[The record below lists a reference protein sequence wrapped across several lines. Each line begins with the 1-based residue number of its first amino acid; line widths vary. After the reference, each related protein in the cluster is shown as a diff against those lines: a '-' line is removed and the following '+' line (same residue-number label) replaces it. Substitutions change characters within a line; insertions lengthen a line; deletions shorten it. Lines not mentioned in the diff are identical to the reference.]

1 MIKIKIK
8 MKRYIALMLSLVTL
22 LSAGLGAFPNGFAFA
37 ENEEAATDA
46 VQDETTPDVEV
57 TDSLINEADVVEILE
72 DNAPVDVAKLPTDE
86 PGFTWR
92 ETTAERQLYCNDLM
106 VYCMGKVWVG
116 ETVDEVLQMM
126 DDPSLEM
133 AGLDAYFAGTVFE
146 GYTREDLE
154 QMRSEGKD
162 FQESI
167 NDAAGVVEDTVAV
180 RLLRGIFPIDEAD
193 AAGYVTASSDGKSY
207 TVHIPILGKSS
218 PFAYQMINGNYSL
231 CAQCGLRSQ
240 SGHIITSSE
249 AVQNPYA
256 AAALAY
262 LRDDPNEIRY
272 QMAQIYV
279 WTNGAEATFKKAYA
293 QMCCSMFYPNYTYA
307 QIAALDNT
315 NATFRTFYNQADQGY
330 DFIKSYTPSNT
341 TVYLNGTGNSTVQ
354 PTYTQDKTYIPVE
367 KEESVPA
374 YASRPA
380 TKTSKITQSIGVN
393 KTAGITGEK
402 LSGIVFDVYYGEE
415 LKGTVTTDA
424 NGHASCSF
432 EFLVEVTGTGNGEDI
447 QTYKYIDGDEAD
459 RAAKRAAAEA
469 TAQANAEAQAQQKA
483 EENAQAKLD
492 AALASNSYT
501 LRIVERQPEGFALT
515 SSSVQ
520 EVTLTGNGA
529 SAELNAS
536 NDEWKA
542 KVVLN
547 KTDAETGNQIKADT
561 VFSLYEWNGTSY
573 VKSSHYQVIR
583 LSDGT
588 YTVQADYD
596 GATQG
601 YVYYTQANQG
611 RFQMI
616 ETKAAAGYFGDYAGT
631 PTSAGTDEGKNA
643 YPFEITAPD
652 ITITIS
658 NNGTNVFTNPSTKG
672 KITVYK
678 LDADANAY
686 IDLPGVSLD
695 GAVYDL
701 YAREAIV
708 KPDGSGNAYA
718 ADELVASQTIVDG
731 KLDFENIYPGKYYVV
746 ERVKETNT
754 VSYVDSDGKT
764 HEDVIKVSFAPG
776 YLVDETVYPV
786 DLVYGNETQSVVTKT
801 VTSREEIIRSGF
813 ALTKLKTATGETEA
827 ETLKGAGFSV
837 YRISDLSKADQFAVN
852 ADGSYDLASI
862 REAYVNRKYNNEA
875 KKYDFSE
882 ESTVTM
888 IEKGSTLVDAYN
900 ATLQNGE
907 NGRGEGWVATGN
919 IVRAATEYQLGEV
932 FTNDAGILRVG
943 CLPHGQYLVV
953 ETTTP
958 SDVFTVDPFIVT
970 VNEKSPSTGYMNMRY
985 FVDEE
990 FEAYVKVVKVDAET
1004 GEAVQIADT
1013 AFQIMNRKTGK
1024 LVTMEE
1030 TRFFGLLSKTVD
1042 TFYTNEEGML
1052 VLPELLPKGN
1062 YRLIEVK
1069 GPEGY
1074 YNEYAAKGTGYVDF
1088 SISTDTVYEAT
1099 GDKTETGRDVIQIA
1113 LNYANHET
1121 IGTLTLKKMGE
1132 VLTGTEDGDFV
1143 YEAAP
1148 FAGAEFSIYA
1158 DGDIVRPDGMKD
1170 ENGEDVLWYA
1180 DGDLVTTVV
1189 TGAEGQIDETWYA
1202 PDGAV
1207 REFLCM
1213 SHDGTEGTVTVT
1225 LPQGNFIVKETKA
1238 PYGHTLNTKEYHVSF
1253 TWENEKQEIVVNSN
1267 LETANDDNTVT
1278 ITNKRVRPVPED
1290 PKDPDDPDP
1299 EDPEERVFGIGVHKK
1314 DAKDNTPVAGA
1325 RFALYTADDIY
1336 DIDGNLLY
1344 VAGDKLSESNLTDKD
1359 GLAVFAMDVPIRG
1372 EHAGEETDIPNAA
1385 YNTGHYLVKELT
1397 APEGYLLND
1406 EMLDVYF
1413 TYEGQDVPYVLV
1425 ETEMRNN
1432 PTTVFILKTDKNTGK
1447 ALAGATLAVVDEAG
1461 KTVEE
1466 WVSEDTAHVVNGLLL
1481 STDMKAHR
1489 YVLIEEAPA
1498 AGYTTAEPI
1507 PFYLTQECTDG
1518 VWNDITTV
1526 HYYKAEEAGAEDAD
1540 TEDSNAEDTEDV
1552 TNTEGTEA
1560 VTGTWQILTG
1570 EMEAIVM
1577 EDDIT
1582 RVEFLKVDAENH
1594 DIPVIGAVLQ
1604 LRDSDDNVVDTW
1616 TTDGTVHAMEMLP
1629 KGTYTLYETT
1639 APTWDGYA
1647 TAEPLTFTVADSNE
1661 VQTIVMYDPHI
1672 KVQITKADITTCA
1685 PVIGATVEIIDSEGN
1700 VVESWL
1706 TEEEPHMMDRLPA
1719 GEYTLR
1725 ETQAPTWD
1733 GYVHVEDVKFTVTDT
1748 SEIQMVEMLD
1758 DYTKVAFNKLD
1769 ATDGTPL
1776 AGARLQFINAED
1788 EIVDEW
1794 LTGTDGVDEDGNV
1807 LPHVINYI
1815 PTGTYRLHEADAAP
1829 GYLLA
1834 EDVIVEVTETAEVQ
1848 TFSISDVP
1856 APIYVDKLDTEDDSF
1871 VEGAKL
1877 SIKDAAGNTVDE
1889 WTTDGT
1895 YHEVTGLKVA
1905 NNGREYVYTLTEE
1918 TPAIGYATAEP
1929 IRFTVYPNEDNTG
1942 VIVYVLD
1949 AEGNKTAVEGD
1960 VTHLRMYDEQLTIAV
1975 TKKDITTGE
1984 ILPGATLAIKDAN
1997 GTILDQ
2003 WVSEDT
2009 AHIMKKLP
2017 EGTYIL
2023 SEISAPE
2030 GFEVAEDM
2038 EFKVV
2043 DTRDVQEVI
2052 LSDIPLGS
2060 TISFTKVDAA
2070 DNRPLAG
2077 AEFTVFRNGEKVAT
2091 MVTDAEGN
2099 ATSEILPIAQVT
2111 NGVFEGFIQ
2120 YTVIET
2126 KAPEGY
2132 FQSGEEHVVTITEG
2146 NTDYDLGTITNI
2158 KKGKTGGAST
2168 EGGEGTALKPK
2179 TGDETPILPI
2189 AGAVLGSLVLMGI
2202 VAIVRRK
2209 NRKEA

>member
-1 MIKIKIK
+1 MIKIK
-8 MKRYIALMLSLVTL
+8 MKRCIALMLSLVTL

-37 ENEEAATDA
+37 ENEEIATEDT
-46 VQDETTPDVEV
+46 VEPDEALPDIPVESV
-57 TDSLINEADVVEILE
+57 DSPIDEAEVAEILS
-72 DNAPVDVAKLPTDE
+72 DNAPVDVAELPTDE

-133 AGLDAYFAGTVFE
+133 ADLNAFFAGTVFE
-146 GYTREDLE
+146 GYSRKDLE
-154 QMRSEGKD
+154 QMRSEGRG
-162 FQESI
+162 FQNVI
-167 NDAAGVVEDTVAV
+167 DDVTGFVDDTVAA
-180 RLLRGIFPIDEAD
+180 RLLNSFVNVTTAD
-193 AAGYVTASSDGKSY
+193 AAPNYSY
-207 TVHIPILGKSS
+207 GSIAGTSKTVHIPELGKSGV
-218 PFAYQMINGNYSL
+218 FAYQSINGKRVL
-231 CAQCGLRSQ
+231 CFALGLASVN
-240 SGHIITSSE
+240 GKKITSSTASNDPVYTAGVNYMEQNGTDE
-249 AVQNPYA
+249 AYC
-256 AAALAY
+256 LA
-262 LRDDPNEIRY
+262 
-272 QMAQIYV
+272 QAYV
-279 WTNGAEATFKKAYA
+279 WAEKGGKSFAHTYA
-293 QMCCSMFYPNYTYA
+293 QMMYSFSHPSMTYDE
-307 QIAALDNT
+307 IKAL
-315 NATFRTFYNQADQGY
+315 NQ
-330 DFIKSYTPSNT
+330 
-341 TVYLNGTGNSTVQ
+341 GNSTYNDYYQRAGAVYQAIKACAGGTIYINSTGNPLDQ
-354 PTYTQDKTYIPVE
+354 PVGGGDKTYIPVE
-367 KEESVPA
+367 KEEPVNVEA
-374 YASRPA
+374 DRDASKNG
-380 TKTSKITQSIGVN
+380 TITQNISIN
-393 KTAGITGEK
+393 KTAGVTGEK
-402 LSGIVFDVYYGEE
+402 LSDIVFDVYYGEE

-424 NGHASCSF
+424 NGHASCSVKF
-432 EFLVEVTGTGNGEDI
+432 SVEVTETGHGSDT
-447 QTYKYIDGDEAD
+447 QTFKYHDGDIEEYNQ
-459 RAAKRAAAEA
+459 KKAAAEA
-469 TAQANAEAQAQQKA
+469 LAQQNAEAKAQQKA

-492 AALASNSYT
+492 AALAGNSYT

-529 SAELNAS
+529 SAELTAS
-536 NDEWKA
+536 NEEWKA

-547 KTDAETGNQIKADT
+547 KTDADTGNQIKADT

-588 YTVQADYD
+588 YTVQADYA

-611 RFQMI
+611 KFQLI
-616 ETKAAAGYFGDYAGT
+616 ETKAATGYFGDYAGT
-631 PTSAGTDEGKNA
+631 PTNAGTDEGKHA

-652 ITITIS
+652 TTITIS
-658 NNGTNVFTNPSTKG
+658 NNGTDAFTNPSTKG
-672 KITVYK
+672 RITVYK

-686 IDLPGVSLD
+686 LDLPGVSLD
-695 GAVYDL
+695 GAIYDL
-701 YAREAIV
+701 YAREDIA
-708 KPDGSGNAYA
+708 KPDGSGNAYTA
-718 ADELVASQTIVDG
+718 GEFVASQTIVDG
-731 KLDFENIYPGKYYVV
+731 KLDFDNIYPGKYNVI

-764 HEDVIKVSFAPG
+764 HEDVLKVSFAPG

-786 DLVYGNETQSVVTKT
+786 DLVYGNETQRVVTGT

-837 YRISDLSKADQFAVN
+837 YRISDLSKADQFTVN
-852 ADGSYDLASI
+852 VDGSYDLASI
-862 REAYVNRKYNNEA
+862 REAYVNRKYNNET
-875 KKYDFSE
+875 KKYDFSG

-888 IEKGSTLVDAYN
+888 IENGSTLVDAYN
-900 ATLQNGE
+900 ETLQNGV

-919 IVRAATEYQLGEV
+919 TVRAATEYQLSEV

-990 FEAYVKVVKVDAET
+990 FEAYIKVVKTDAET
-1004 GEAVQIADT
+1004 SEAVRIADT
-1013 AFQIMNRKTGK
+1013 AFQIINRDTGK

-1062 YRLIEVK
+1062 YRLIEAE

-1088 SISTDTVYEAT
+1088 SISTDTVYQAT
-1099 GDKTETGRDVIQIA
+1099 GDKTETGRDVIEIA

-1158 DGDIVRPDGMKD
+1158 DGDIVRPDGKRD

-1189 TGAEGQIDETWYA
+1189 TGAKGQIDETWYA
-1202 PDGAV
+1202 PNGAV
-1207 REFLCM
+1207 REFLCA

-1253 TWENEKQEIVVNSN
+1253 TWENERQEIVVNSN
-1267 LETANDDNTVT
+1267 EETANNDNTVT

-1290 PKDPDDPDP
+1290 PKGPDPEDPDP

-1314 DAKDNTPVAGA
+1314 DAKDNAPVAGA

-1336 DIDGNLLY
+1336 DIDGNLLFA
-1344 VAGDKLSESNLTDKD
+1344 AGDKLSESGLTDKD

-1372 EHAGEETDIPNAA
+1372 EHAGENTDSPNAA
-1385 YNTGHYLVKELT
+1385 YNTGHYLVKEFV
-1397 APEGYLLND
+1397 APDGYLLND
-1406 EMLDVYF
+1406 EVLDVYF

-1432 PTTVFILKTDKNTGK
+1432 PTTVSVLKTDKNTDK
-1447 ALAGATLAVVDEAG
+1447 ALAGATLAIVDESG
-1461 KTVEE
+1461 KTVDE

-1481 STDMKAHR
+1481 STDTVAHR
-1489 YVLIEEAPA
+1489 YVLIEKSPA

-1507 PFYLTQECTDG
+1507 PFYLTQECVDG
-1518 VWNDITTV
+1518 VWSDSTTV
-1526 HYYKAEEAGAEDAD
+1526 HYYKAAETGTEDATD
-1540 TEDSNAEDTEDV
+1540 
-1552 TNTEGTEA
+1552 TEGTDTEED
-1560 VTGTWQILTG
+1560 VTGTWQILAG
-1570 EMEAIVM
+1570 ETEAIVM

-1582 RVEFLKVDAENH
+1582 RVEILKVDAENH
-1594 DIPVIGAVLQ
+1594 DVAIVGAVLQ
-1604 LRDSDDNVVDTW
+1604 LKDSEGNVVDTW
-1616 TTDGTVHAMEMLP
+1616 TTDGTAHAMEKLP

-1685 PVIGATVEIIDSEGN
+1685 PVIGATVEIINAEEN

-1776 AGARLQFINAED
+1776 AGAKLQFINAEN

-1856 APIYVDKLDTEDDSF
+1856 APIYVDKLDAEDDSF
-1871 VEGAKL
+1871 VAGAKL

-1889 WTTDGT
+1889 WTTDET

-1905 NNGREYVYTLTEE
+1905 NNGREYIYTLTEE

-1929 IRFTVYPNEDNTG
+1929 IRFTVCPNEDNTG

-1975 TKKDITTGE
+1975 TKRDITTGE
-1984 ILPGATLAIKDAN
+1984 ILPGATLAIKDAD
-1997 GTILDQ
+1997 GTILEQ
-2003 WVSEDT
+2003 WVSEET
-2009 AHIMKKLP
+2009 AHIVKKLP
-2017 EGTYIL
+2017 EGTFIL
-2023 SEISAPE
+2023 SELNAPE

-2038 EFKVV
+2038 EFKIV

-2060 TISFTKVDAA
+2060 TISLTKVDAA

-2077 AEFTVFRNGEKVAT
+2077 AEFTVFRNGEAVAK
-2091 MVTDAEGN
+2091 MVTDESGH
-2099 ATSEILPIAQVT
+2099 ATSEVLPITQVT

-2146 NTDYDLGTITNI
+2146 DSDYDLGTITNI

-2168 EGGEGTALKPK
+2168 EGGEGTGLKPK

-2189 AGAVLGSLVLMGI
+2189 AGAVLGSLALMGI
-2202 VAIVRRK
+2202 VVIIRRK